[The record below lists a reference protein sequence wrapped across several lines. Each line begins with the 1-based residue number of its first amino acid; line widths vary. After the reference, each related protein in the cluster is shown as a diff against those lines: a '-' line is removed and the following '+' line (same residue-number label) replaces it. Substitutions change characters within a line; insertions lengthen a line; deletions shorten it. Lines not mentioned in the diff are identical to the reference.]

1 MTFSADTVAS
11 GRVREREMVSWARE
25 LKGIRISKIIRIGR
39 RYGYDNLIFMGLI
52 FCKVRDKK
60 QIINSENDKSFHIFS
75 HFWEK
80 IGLGG
85 YMGMMIYFS

>member
-1 MTFSADTVAS
+1 
-11 GRVREREMVSWARE
+11 
-25 LKGIRISKIIRIGR
+25 
-39 RYGYDNLIFMGLI
+39 MGLI

-85 YMGMMIYFS
+85 LVGLLG